1 MAAASRASTTATAAV
16 TAAATATAAA
26 AGKSTISKAVH
37 LRIYPH
43 PRNLRES
50 REVLRVLQ
58 RYGVVEMFKSLRV
71 GHFIPQ
77 PSRFFFFFLLY
88 RFMLRTEFLKFRL
101 TNFSL
106 TTTVPHQIVLWPY
119 IETAS
124 RPRNFAVRRRYAL
137 RLRRLIIVA
146 ISIDI
151 VRRRSSSNSSM
162 LKAVTARTKKTLN
175 LPA

>member
-58 RYGVVEMFKSLRV
+58 KYGVVEMFKSLRV
-71 GHFIPQ
+71 GRFIPQ
-77 PSRFFFFFLLY
+77 LSRFFFLL
-88 RFMLRTEFLKFRL
+88 L
-101 TNFSL
+101 
-106 TTTVPHQIVLWPY
+106 
-119 IETAS
+119 
-124 RPRNFAVRRRYAL
+124 
-137 RLRRLIIVA
+137 
-146 ISIDI
+146 SI
-151 VRRRSSSNSSM
+151 
-162 LKAVTARTKKTLN
+162 
-175 LPA
+175 